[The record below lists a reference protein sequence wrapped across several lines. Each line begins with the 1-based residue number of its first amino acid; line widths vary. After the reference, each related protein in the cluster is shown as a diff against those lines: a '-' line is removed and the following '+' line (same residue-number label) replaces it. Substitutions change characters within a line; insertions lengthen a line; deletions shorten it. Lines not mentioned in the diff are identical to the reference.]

1 MIKVYPAYNRIFAP
15 KAAWLFI
22 LLMVI
27 GAVTHAQTIPAFEVE
42 PNNTAA
48 SSTAIPTNPAKIRGY
63 IYNNGDVDYYSFSA
77 TAGDKVY
84 AATQTAFSANANTDS
99 HLELF
104 ASDGTTSIELDD
116 NDGSFGASA
125 STIAGATIPATGT
138 YYLRVRHNSA
148 TNQLRPYDLYL
159 HVKSGSPVAETEPND
174 LPATATPIAAGNW
187 MAGSRSTTT
196 DVDYFSVTLNAGETV
211 FISLDLD
218 PERNNVTWNGRLG
231 ISPFGNASAP
241 LIIPAND
248 ANATSPN
255 SEAIFM
261 TVKDAGTYYVYVDA
275 ASAITGESYTF
286 SIARF
291 AATTGYVNYPSV
303 AVPVTIP
310 TGPGIVTSTI
320 TITDSTVIKDLAVRI
335 NIEHTF
341 MQDLDATLTAPD
353 GSVMHLFSDIGGG
366 TSGGLQTT
374 MDLFFDDFNGIP
386 PSGFTTSKGMGWQ
399 PELLTALDLFKGA
412 NTAGTWTLTLY
423 DDATGDGGTLNG
435 WSLDVLKDDTK
446 DLLQT
451 YIKISSENF
460 ESSDGGYT
468 HSGTQ
473 DEWAWGTPNQ
483 PAAAGVAAF
492 TNAHSGVNCW
502 KTDLTG
508 TYNVSSYQTL
518 ESPSQDFTTVTTD
531 MYVSLALKYAVESA
545 SFDTLYVF
553 VEEVG
558 GTGLVQ
564 QIFTW
569 YGATPNQN
577 IGSPTVNT
585 GFASA
590 WKTIYANISAFA
602 GKVCRLKVRLIT
614 DDSVNQPGVAIDD
627 VQFFMAC
634 PTITLSPGNLPDG
647 TAGTA
652 YTQTITQ
659 TGGAG
664 AITYAITAGAL
675 PNGLTMD
682 NAGAITGTPTAT
694 GVFNFTVEATD
705 ANGCTGD
712 QAYSVTINCPTPTT
726 ALTVTPNPVCNYGTP
741 VTLGGGTPAGGTYS
755 GTGVSAGTFDPS
767 AGTQTITYT
776 VTDIYG
782 CVSSD
787 DDVLT
792 VNTPPTVNLG
802 GPYTQCGGSVT
813 LDAGNAGSTYA
824 WSDGTTTTQT
834 LTATASN
841 TYSVTVTDANT
852 CSASAQTTVTINSVP
867 TVSITGTT
875 ELCSGATGN
884 LTATTAATNFVWST
898 GETTATIAISTPGV
912 YRVTVTDGNGCTATN
927 GTIVAALGNFTVTNS
942 LQAGDF
948 QLAGQRLFRDAESNG
963 CDTKVCPGYS
973 GSSGYFFDAYNVIN
987 NSATAICATAAINAA
1002 CGTDFFVSFYTGT
1015 FNPSDV
1021 CINYAGD
1028 IGSSIN
1034 GDYDFNIPA
1043 NSNVIVVVSGVNPS
1057 TACASYTLAVSG
1069 IDFIQI
1075 TPAGPTNFCSGS
1087 SVDLTANGGSGY
1099 TWSTTETT
1107 ATITVEQAGTYT
1119 VTGTDPNGC
1128 SATASQA
1135 VTVYATPVPTNVN
1148 GYTICEG
1155 NSIPSGQG
1163 LTATPAMVPLQQV
1176 ITFSITNP
1184 AGDEGDVAPGVTIA
1198 TINLPGLPAGSVV
1211 SDAVININGIE
1222 LQGSSWADEV
1232 RLELSGNITN
1242 TGTAIASTQT
1252 NPNPFDGSF
1261 TIPSASIPLTP
1272 GTATLSYYEDFNDD
1286 GGGPDALF
1294 PATGTLTI
1302 TYEAPGS
1309 LAWYDLNNAGTFL
1322 GNGSPFDPLSGAPAT
1337 GTTTYYVQT
1346 TIGSCESARVPAE
1359 LTVNP
1364 RPVVDLGGPYEQCG
1378 GNVVLDAGNPGSTYL
1393 WSTGATT
1400 KTIIVT
1406 TSNTYSVTVTG
1417 ANGCT
1422 TADTTEVTINP
1433 LPIVDLGGPYTQ
1445 CQGTVTL
1452 DAGNPGSTYLWSDNS
1467 TNQTLV
1473 VSASGDYEVTVTDIN
1488 SCSASATTNVQID
1501 LPPLN
1506 TTGYTICQGETV
1518 PTGDGFTASG
1528 CGDISTSFAG
1538 RTTLS
1543 DPTFNRSQSGTT
1555 YNASAIGTATHY
1567 NTHQFSVGT
1576 SGAYTFTLCGDFD
1589 TYLHIYRDSINT
1601 AFPATNF
1608 IVADDD
1614 DADAT
1619 CASGSRVT
1627 VNLTAG
1633 VSYTFVTTGF
1643 SNSDVGTYTVTF
1655 TGAGSV
1661 YEGPLNPVLWFEVPV
1676 GGPLVGTG
1684 TPFNPVGTAALPNT
1698 NTAGTYTF
1706 YVACPNT
1713 PYCRT
1718 PVDFVINPT
1727 PTAINLGGPY
1737 TQCGGN
1743 VTLDAG
1749 AVTPGSTYSW
1759 SDGATTQTTVAS
1771 TSGTYTVTVTNTF
1784 TCSAEGSADVYIQP
1798 VPVVNLGTDVEQCG
1812 GTVTLDAGTPGS
1824 TYLWSD
1830 NSTSQ
1835 TLTVS
1840 TTGTYGV
1847 TVTDINSGCTAS
1859 DDADVTI
1866 HTFPVV
1872 NLGPD
1877 QTQCGGSVTLDAGNA
1892 GATYL
1897 WSNGATTQTVS
1908 VSTSGIYRV
1917 TVTNATNCTAT
1928 GSVNVTINTYPV
1940 LGADKADSVCSG
1952 TTVNLNTYYTNSG
1965 YATYVWDTPT
1975 PAAVGAGVYQLIVTN
1990 TGGCADT
1997 AVVTITN
2004 RVKPDL
2010 GPDISDSVCIGY
2022 TFDLWTLYPN
2032 SPAYTSYIWN
2042 TPTPQEVTAGTY
2054 TLIVTNASGC
2064 KDTVNATITTR
2075 EQPVLG
2081 ADAVD
2086 SVCVGYTLDLT
2097 TYFPDNGYASYTWN
2111 TATPDSVGAG
2121 VYTLVV
2127 SNASGCYDTAQ
2138 VTITWRQQPVV
2149 TLVMDAA
2156 MCYTEPAFTLTGGL
2170 PAGGIYNVGDSLNVL
2185 TFNPTV
2191 YGVGTHLIT
2200 YIYINPSGCVDSA
2213 SINFT
2218 VNPQPQIDTVE
2229 APDLCAGSAPMNLDS
2244 FFTPLGG
2251 VYSGFA
2257 VSQNYFYPSLAGAGT
2272 HLVTYNYTD
2281 ANGCMD
2287 TLVYPIAVKNSVN
2300 VSLVSS
2306 ELDYTICSGDYILF
2320 TASGAEFYEFFLNG
2334 VSQGAASTTDTF
2346 STTGLASHDE
2356 VYVIGTNSCSADTSD
2371 VIITDVITLPTVDA
2385 GKDTTITLGETVMI
2399 NTTATGTGLLLYQ
2412 WTPDYFLNFTNVP
2425 NPTFSGP
2432 DTTTF
2437 TVKVTDTYGC
2447 WAQDSVTINV
2457 FVPDNILLP
2466 NIITA
2471 NGDGKNDIW
2480 RLNPKINLDGSE
2492 LIIFN
2497 RWGEMVYESENYT
2510 NDWDGTFRATG
2521 KKLPDDTYY
2530 YVLKVPAQNNHIY
2543 KGAINILNSDAK

>member
-1 MIKVYPAYNRIFAP
+1 MLDQLSKTAQYFRKLGLFLMLWTAAFANLKAGVTGSWTTLATGPTVSRTCVAYANVSGTEYIYSFGGGSGAQLQEIRRYDVLANSWSVLGNTLNLAVSAGTAINFGDTAIYVFGGENTSGTLGSSQVFNLNTNAVTTLATMPVPETDFAALKYSDSLVYVIGGDNGLFSITPVNNTRLYNVNTNTWSAATAYPINVSKQGFGIYGNEIISAAGWNGTAGLVDAYKGTIDVTDPSIITWTAIANYPLSVTRSASYNVQTPNGLGGVFLAGGAIGGATLSNEAYFYNAVCNQWQALP
-15 KAAWLFI
+15 VISQARSNFKAAG
-22 LLMVI
+22 V
-27 GAVTHAQTIPAFEVE
+27 
-42 PNNTAA
+42 NN
-48 SSTAIPTNPAKIRGY
+48 SSA
-63 IYNNGDVDYYSFSA
+63 
-77 TAGDKVY
+77 
-84 AATQTAFSANANTDS
+84 
-99 HLELF
+99 
-104 ASDGTTSIELDD
+104 
-116 NDGSFGASA
+116 
-125 STIAGATIPATGT
+125 
-138 YYLRVRHNSA
+138 
-148 TNQLRPYDLYL
+148 
-159 HVKSGSPVAETEPND
+159 
-174 LPATATPIAAGNW
+174 W
-187 MAGSRSTTT
+187 
-196 DVDYFSVTLNAGETV
+196 
-211 FISLDLD
+211 
-218 PERNNVTWNGRLG
+218 
-231 ISPFGNASAP
+231 
-241 LIIPAND
+241 
-248 ANATSPN
+248 
-255 SEAIFM
+255 
-261 TVKDAGTYYVYVDA
+261 
-275 ASAITGESYTF
+275 
-286 SIARF
+286 
-291 AATTGYVNYPSV
+291 
-303 AVPVTIP
+303 
-310 TGPGIVTSTI
+310 IV
-320 TITDSTVIKDLAVRI
+320 
-335 NIEHTF
+335 
-341 MQDLDATLTAPD
+341 
-353 GSVMHLFSDIGGG
+353 
-366 TSGGLQTT
+366 
-374 MDLFFDDFNGIP
+374 
-386 PSGFTTSKGMGWQ
+386 SGFTTTAVGTMERLDVTATNTSDFSETICSNETYTFNGVALSAPGIYKDT
-399 PELLTALDLFKGA
+399 LTAQDGCDSIV
-412 NTAGTWTLTLY
+412 TLTL
-423 DDATGDGGTLNG
+423 LVN
-435 WSLDVLKDDTK
+435 
-446 DLLQT
+446 
-451 YIKISSENF
+451 
-460 ESSDGGYT
+460 
-468 HSGTQ
+468 
-473 DEWAWGTPNQ
+473 
-483 PAAAGVAAF
+483 PA
-492 TNAHSGVNCW
+492 
-502 KTDLTG
+502 
-508 TYNVSSYQTL
+508 
-518 ESPSQDFTTVTTD
+518 
-531 MYVSLALKYAVESA
+531 
-545 SFDTLYVF
+545 
-553 VEEVG
+553 
-558 GTGLVQ
+558 
-564 QIFTW
+564 
-569 YGATPNQN
+569 
-577 IGSPTVNT
+577 
-585 GFASA
+585 
-590 WKTIYANISAFA
+590 
-602 GKVCRLKVRLIT
+602 
-614 DDSVNQPGVAIDD
+614 
-627 VQFFMAC
+627 
-634 PTITLSPGNLPDG
+634 
-647 TAGTA
+647 
-652 YTQTITQ
+652 
-659 TGGAG
+659 
-664 AITYAITAGAL
+664 
-675 PNGLTMD
+675 
-682 NAGAITGTPTAT
+682 
-694 GVFNFTVEATD
+694 
-705 ANGCTGD
+705 
-712 QAYSVTINCPTPTT
+712 
-726 ALTVTPNPVCNYGTP
+726 PV
-741 VTLGGGTPAGGTYS
+741 
-755 GTGVSAGTFDPS
+755 
-767 AGTQTITYT
+767 I
-776 VTDIYG
+776 
-782 CVSSD
+782 
-787 DDVLT
+787 
-792 VNTPPTVNLG
+792 NLG
-802 GPYTQCGGSVT
+802 GPYTQCGGTVT

-834 LTATASN
+834 LIVTTSN

-852 CSASAQTTVTINSVP
+852 CSASAQTSVTINSAP

-884 LTATTAATNFVWST
+884 LSGSSAATNFAWST
-898 GETTATIAISTPGV
+898 GETTSTITISTPGV
-912 YRVTVTDGNGCTATN
+912 YRVTVTDGNGCTASN
-927 GTIVAALGNFTVTNS
+927 GTSVAALGNFTVTNS

-948 QLAGQRLFRDAESNG
+948 QLPGQRLFRDAEPSDCSG
-963 CDTKVCPGYS
+963 LKTCPGTS
-973 GSSGYFFDAYNVIN
+973 GTSGYFFDAYNVIN
-987 NSATAICATAAINAA
+987 NSASEICATADINAL
-1002 CGTDFFVSFYTGT
+1002 CGTAFFVSFYNGT
-1015 FNPSDV
+1015 FNPADV
-1021 CINYAGD
+1021 CQNYSGD

-1034 GDYDFNIPA
+1034 GTYDFSIA
-1043 NSNVIVVVSGVNPS
+1043 AGSNTIIVVSSVTPN
-1057 TACASYTLAVSG
+1057 TACNSYTLDVSG
-1069 IDFIQI
+1069 INLIQI
-1075 TPAGPTNFCSGS
+1075 TPSGATNFCSGS
-1087 SVDLTANGGSGY
+1087 SVDLTAEGGSGGY

-1107 ATITVEQAGTYT
+1107 QTITVAQSGTYT
-1119 VTGTDPNGC
+1119 VTSTDANGC
-1128 SATASQA
+1128 SATASQG
-1135 VTVYATPVPTNVN
+1135 VTVFQTAQPTNVN

-1155 NSIPSGQG
+1155 SIIPTGQG
-1163 LTATPAMVPLQQV
+1163 LTATPGLVPTTQE
-1176 ITFSITNP
+1176 ITFTITNP
-1184 AGDEGDVAPGVTIA
+1184 VGDEGTTAPGVNIA
-1198 TINLPGLPAGSVV
+1198 TINLPGLPAGAVV
-1211 SDAVININGIE
+1211 TSATVNLYRIT
-1222 LQGSSWADEV
+1222 LQGASYAEEV
-1232 RLELSGNITN
+1232 RLQLSGDITN
-1242 TGTAIASTQT
+1242 PGTQIANTQD

-1261 TIPSASIPLTP
+1261 TIPAAAIPTTP

-1286 GGGPDALF
+1286 GAGPDALF
-1294 PATGTLTI
+1294 PADGVLTI
-1302 TYEAPGS
+1302 EYETPGNLDWYT
-1309 LAWYDLNNAGTFL
+1309 LATGGTFL
-1322 GNGSPFDPLSGAPAT
+1322 GNGSPFDPLNGAPAQST
-1337 GTTTYYVQT
+1337 ATYYVQT
-1346 TIGSCESARVPAE
+1346 TLGSCESARVAAE

-1364 RPVVDLGGPYEQCG
+1364 RPVVDLGGPYVQCG

-1422 TADTTEVTINP
+1422 TADTTEVTINA
-1433 LPIVDLGGPYTQ
+1433 LPTVDLGGPYTK

-1452 DAGNPGSTYLWSDNS
+1452 DAGNPGGTYLWSDNS

-1488 SCSASATTNVQID
+1488 GCSASATTNVQID

-1506 TTGYTICQGETV
+1506 TTGYTICQGATV
-1518 PTGDGFTASG
+1518 PTGDGFLASG

-1543 DPTFNRSQSGTT
+1543 DPTFNRSQSGTN
-1555 YNASAIGTATHY
+1555 YNASAIGSATHY

-1576 SGAYTFTLCGDFD
+1576 TGAYTFTLCGDYD
-1589 TYLHIYRDSINT
+1589 TYLHIYRDSFNP

-1614 DADAT
+1614 GANAT
-1619 CASGSRVT
+1619 CAGGSRATVT
-1627 VNLTAG
+1627 LTAG
-1633 VSYTFVTTGF
+1633 QSYVFVTTGF
-1643 SNSDVGTYTVTF
+1643 GNTNVGTYTVTF

-1661 YEGPLNPVLWFEVPV
+1661 YEGPLNPVLWFDVPV

-1684 TPFNPVGTAALPNT
+1684 SPFNPVGTATLPNT

-1727 PTAINLGGPY
+1727 PAAINLGGPY

-1749 AVTPGSTYSW
+1749 AVQPGSVYAW
-1759 SDGATTQTTVAS
+1759 SDGTTGQTTVAS
-1771 TSGTYTVTVTNTF
+1771 TSGTYSVTVTNTF
-1784 TCSAEGSADVYIQP
+1784 TCTAEGSADVYIQP

-1830 NSTSQ
+1830 NSTNQ

-1952 TTVNLNTYYTNSG
+1952 TTVNLNTYYTNNG
-1965 YATYVWDTPT
+1965 YATYVWNTPN

-1997 AVVTITN
+1997 AIVTITN

-2010 GPDISDSVCIGY
+2010 GADLTDSVCIGY

-2032 SPAYTSYIWN
+2032 SAAYTSYIWN

-2075 EQPVLG
+2075 QQPVLG

-2086 SVCVGYTLDLT
+2086 SVCVGYSLDLT
-2097 TYFPDNGYASYTWN
+2097 TYFPNNGYATYTWN

-2156 MCYTEPAFTLTGGL
+2156 MCYTEPAFTLTGGM
-2170 PAGGIYNVGDSLNVL
+2170 PAGGVYNVGDSLNVL
-2185 TFNPTV
+2185 TFSPTV
-2191 YGVGTHLIT
+2191 YEVGTHLIT
-2200 YIYINPSGCVDSA
+2200 YIYMNPSGCIDSA

-2257 VSQNYFYPSLAGAGT
+2257 VSQNYFYPSLAGAGN
-2272 HLVTYNYTD
+2272 HQVTYNYTD

-2287 TLVYPIAVKNSVN
+2287 TLVYPIAVKNSVS

-2306 ELDYTICSGDYILF
+2306 EVDYTICSGDYILF
-2320 TASGAEFYEFFLNG
+2320 TASGSEFYEFFLNG

-2346 STTGLASHDE
+2346 STTSLASHDE
-2356 VYVIGTNSCSADTSD
+2356 VYVIGSNSCSADTSD

-2399 NTTATGTGLLLYQ
+2399 NTKATGTGLLLYQ